1 MMRQAMKLGG
11 SVLIVVCALALA
23 VTALSAQQKSVA
35 PKTTSPKSAAHPVE
49 GTYNGTAHGTENPVT
64 FSLVIKRNGV
74 KWSCNLQNS
83 SIPITITGLTVN
95 KENVLTITGT
105 TNDAPVTMTGK
116 YKGGKIDGTWTVGDS
131 KGTWSA
137 AKRQ

>member
-11 SVLIVVCALALA
+11 AVLMVVCALALA
-23 VTALSAQQKSVA
+23 ALSAQQKSA
-35 PKTTSPKSAAHPVE
+35 PQKSALPKNTAHPVE
-49 GTYNGTAHGTENPVT
+49 GTYNGTAHGTENPMT
-64 FSLVIKRNGV
+64 FLLVIKRNGV
-74 KWSCNLQNS
+74 KWACDLQNS

-95 KENVLTITGT
+95 KENTLTITGT

-116 YKGGKIDGTWTVGDS
+116 YKDGKIEGTWAVGDT